1 MDRARVDRE
10 KIINLLNSLLLERE
24 DAAAQLRAASALA
37 WIGIQARGRDSA
49 VRGRLNAA
57 AQGRVG
63 AIHFL
68 ALLEDF
74 ASLSL
79 LARRETALGLGDLA
93 GGVAVSQLARLASA
107 RDMETRLIAVDALG
121 KIGGPAA
128 VSALK
133 TAAGDVNETVRA
145 EALRSLGQ
153 LAVAEADSALP
164 EKAKLESWFLDVIA
178 IDPSEYVREVAGDSL
193 SALRESK
200 SRRSRSSLD
209 RIPTPTT
216 SVSA

>member
-1 MDRARVDRE
+1 MDRTRVDRE

-63 AIHFL
+63 ETHFL
-68 ALLEDF
+68 PLLEGLV
-74 ASLSL
+74 SLPLSARCEAA
-79 LARRETALGLGDLA
+79 LALGDLA
-93 GGVAVSQLARLASA
+93 GGVAVPELARLAGA
-107 RDMETRLIAVDALG
+107 RDAKARLIAVDALG
-121 KIGGPAA
+121 KIGGPEAVTLLKAA
-128 VSALK
+128 
-133 TAAGDVNETVRA
+133 AADVNEAVRA

-153 LAVAEADSALP
+153 LAVAETDSALP
-164 EKAKLESWFLDVIA
+164 EKAAMESWFLDVIA

>member
-1 MDRARVDRE
+1 MNRARVDRE
-10 KIINLLNSLLLERE
+10 KIINLLNNLLLERE

-37 WIGIQARGRDSA
+37 WIGIQSRGRDSA

-63 AIHFL
+63 ATHFL
-68 ALLEDF
+68 PVLDTF
-74 ASLSL
+74 FSLPLS
-79 LARRETALGLGDLA
+79 ARREAALALGDLA
-93 GGVAVSQLARLASA
+93 GGVAVPELARLAGA
-107 RDMETRLIAVDALG
+107 RDAKARLIAVDALG

-133 TAAGDVNETVRA
+133 TAAGDVNEPVRA

-164 EKAKLESWFLDVIA
+164 EKADLESWFLDVIA

-193 SALRESK
+193 SALRETN

-209 RIPTPTT
+209 RIPAPTT